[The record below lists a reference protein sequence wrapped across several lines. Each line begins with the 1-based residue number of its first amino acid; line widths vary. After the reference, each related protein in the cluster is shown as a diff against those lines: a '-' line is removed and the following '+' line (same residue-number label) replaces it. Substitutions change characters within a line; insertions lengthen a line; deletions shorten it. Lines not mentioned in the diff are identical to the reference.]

1 VQIPLQRLLGWP
13 LEYALENDFG
23 RVHGDDYGSGHD
35 VGDGCAVVVVV
46 VVVDDDDDDDHANGN
61 EHGHDYDF
69 FHLEVELDDV
79 YE

>member
-46 VVVDDDDDDDHANGN
+46 VVDDDDDDDANGN
-61 EHGHDYDF
+61 EYGHDYDF